1 MDNKIKSKTRLAII
15 QYIFLVLSRKN
26 DDSEKIKEEF
36 ENYFYGKTFSNISDN
51 NVFNVNYNKNF
62 FSKLS
67 NYFIKYY
74 KAEDISKNLNNYID
88 FNRKFEKWDLINQAI
103 IISILSELSFTV
115 KEKTKIVLNDYLNV
129 AKNFV
134 PINEVKMIN
143 AIVDKYLNDKQIL

>member
-1 MDNKIKSKTRLAII
+1 MDNKLKSKTRLAII

-36 ENYFYGKTFSNISDN
+36 DNYFYGKIYSNISDN
-51 NVFNVNYNKNF
+51 DVFEISYNKIF

-67 NYFIKYY
+67 DYFNKFY
-74 KAEDISKNLNNYID
+74 KTEDISKKLNNYIIFD
-88 FNRKFEKWDLINQAI
+88 RKFEKWDLINQAI
-103 IISILSELSFTV
+103 IISILSELSFTI

-134 PINEVKMIN
+134 PIDEVKMIN
-143 AIVDKYLNDKQIL
+143 AVVDKYLNDKQIL

>member
-1 MDNKIKSKTRLAII
+1 MWRTRKLFIDS
-15 QYIFLVLSRKN
+15 QVFFHIFCF
-26 DDSEKIKEEF
+26 IKEEGLF
-36 ENYFYGKTFSNISDN
+36 QHQKTTKNTSGNYNEFSNISDKKE
-51 NVFNVNYNKNF
+51 FQINYHKNF

-67 NYFIKYY
+67 ENFIKFY
-74 KAEDISKNLNNYID
+74 KTEDISNNLNNYID
-88 FNRKFEKWDLINQAI
+88 FNRKFKKWDLINQAI

-143 AIVDKYLNDKQIL
+143 AVVDKYLNDKQIL

>member
-1 MDNKIKSKTRLAII
+1 MDNKLKTKTRLAII

-36 ENYFYGKTFSNISDN
+36 DNYFYGKTFSNISEN
-51 NVFNVNYNKNF
+51 NEYVINYNKIF

-67 NYFIKYY
+67 DNFNKFY
-74 KAEDISKNLNNYID
+74 KTTNVSKNLNNYID
-88 FNRKFEKWDLINQAI
+88 FDRKFEKWDLINQAI

-115 KEKTKIVLNDYLNV
+115 KEKIKIVLNDYLNL

-143 AIVDKYLNDKQIL
+143 AVVDKYLNDKQIL

>member
-1 MDNKIKSKTRLAII
+1 MNNKIKSKTRLAII

-26 DDSEKIKEEF
+26 GDSEKIKEEF
-36 ENYFYGKTFSNISDN
+36 DNYFYGKTFSSISDN
-51 NVFNVNYNKNF
+51 NEFEISYNKIF

-67 NYFIKYY
+67 DNFIKFY
-74 KAEDISKNLNNYID
+74 KTVDISKNLNNYID
-88 FNRKFEKWDLINQAI
+88 FDREFEKWDLINQAI

-115 KEKTKIVLNDYLNV
+115 KEKIKIVLNDYLNV

-143 AIVDKYLNDKQIL
+143 AVVDKYLNDKQIL

>member
-1 MDNKIKSKTRLAII
+1 MDNKSKSKTRLAII

-26 DDSEKIKEEF
+26 DDSENIKEEF
-36 ENYFYGKTFSNISDN
+36 DNYFYGKTFSNISDN
-51 NVFNVNYNKNF
+51 NEFEIDYNKNF

-67 NYFIKYY
+67 ENFIKYY
-74 KAEDISKNLNNYID
+74 NTEDISKNLNNYID
-88 FNRKFEKWDLINQAI
+88 FDRKFEKWDLINQAI

-115 KEKTKIVLNDYLNV
+115 KEKIKIVLNDYLNV

-143 AIVDKYLNDKQIL
+143 AVVDKYLNDKQIL

>member
-1 MDNKIKSKTRLAII
+1 MNNKIKSKTRLAII

-36 ENYFYGKTFSNISDN
+36 DNYFYGKTFSNISDN
-51 NVFNVNYNKNF
+51 NEFEIDYNKIF

-67 NYFIKYY
+67 DNFIKYY
-74 KAEDISKNLNNYID
+74 KKKNISKNLNNYINFD
-88 FNRKFEKWDLINQAI
+88 RKFEKWDLINQAI

-115 KEKTKIVLNDYLNV
+115 KEKIKIVLNDYLNV

-134 PINEVKMIN
+134 PLNEVKMIN
-143 AIVDKYLNDKQIL
+143 AVIDKYLNDKKIL

>member
-15 QYIFLVLSRKN
+15 QYIFLVLSRKS
-26 DDSEKIKEEF
+26 DDSNNIKEEF
-36 ENYFYGKTFSNISDN
+36 DNYFHGKTFSNISDN
-51 NVFNVNYNKNF
+51 DVFEISYNKIF
-62 FSKLS
+62 FSKLT
-67 NYFIKYY
+67 NNFNKFY
-74 KAEDISKNLNNYID
+74 KKEDVSKNLNKIID
-88 FNRKFEKWDLINQAI
+88 FDRKFEKWDLINKAI

-143 AIVDKYLNDKQIL
+143 AVVDKYLNDKQIL

>member
-1 MDNKIKSKTRLAII
+1 MDNKLKSKTRLAII

-36 ENYFYGKTFSNISDN
+36 DNYFHGKTFSNISDN
-51 NVFNVNYNKNF
+51 DVFEISYNKIF

-67 NYFIKYY
+67 DYFNKFY
-74 KAEDISKNLNNYID
+74 KTEDISKKLNNYIIFD
-88 FNRKFEKWDLINQAI
+88 RKFEKWDLINQAI

-115 KEKTKIVLNDYLNV
+115 KEKIKIVLNDYLNV

-143 AIVDKYLNDKQIL
+143 AVVDKYLNDKQIL

>member
-26 DDSEKIKEEF
+26 DDLENIKEEF
-36 ENYFYGKTFSNISDN
+36 DNYFYGKTFSNISEN
-51 NVFNVNYNKNF
+51 NEYVINYNKIF

-67 NYFIKYY
+67 DNFNKFY
-74 KAEDISKNLNNYID
+74 KTTNVSKNLNNYID
-88 FNRKFEKWDLINQAI
+88 FDRKFEKWDLINQAI

-115 KEKTKIVLNDYLNV
+115 KEKIKIVLNDYLNV
-129 AKNFV
+129 AKSFV

-143 AIVDKYLNDKQIL
+143 GVVDRYLNDKKIF

>member
-15 QYIFLVLSRKN
+15 QYIFLVLSKKN

-36 ENYFYGKTFSNISDN
+36 DNYFHGKTFSNISDN
-51 NVFNVNYNKNF
+51 DVFEISYNKIF

-67 NYFIKYY
+67 DNFNKFY
-74 KAEDISKNLNNYID
+74 KTEHISENLNNYID
-88 FNRKFEKWDLINQAI
+88 FDRKFEKWDLINKAI

-129 AKNFV
+129 SKNFI

-143 AIVDKYLNDKQIL
+143 AVVDKYLNDKQIL

>member
-1 MDNKIKSKTRLAII
+1 MDNKLKTKTRLAII

-26 DDSEKIKEEF
+26 DDLESIKEEF
-36 ENYFYGKTFSNISDN
+36 DNYFYGKTFSNISDN
-51 NVFNVNYNKNF
+51 NEFEIDYNKKF

-67 NYFIKYY
+67 DNFIKFYNT
-74 KAEDISKNLNNYID
+74 EDISKNLNNYID
-88 FNRKFEKWDLINQAI
+88 FDRKFEKWDLINQAI
-103 IISILSELSFTV
+103 IISILSELSFTL

-143 AIVDKYLNDKQIL
+143 AVVDKYLNDKQIL